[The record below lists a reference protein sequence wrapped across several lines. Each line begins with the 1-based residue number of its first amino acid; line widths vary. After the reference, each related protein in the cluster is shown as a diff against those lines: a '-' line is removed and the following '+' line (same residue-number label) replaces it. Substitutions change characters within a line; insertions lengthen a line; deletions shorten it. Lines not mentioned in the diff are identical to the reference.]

1 MIDLGFGL
9 RSFSLRHF
17 SLRSCAYVSLL
28 TVCTV
33 MASAQRHRDPLT
45 QPEIDQVRDASWE
58 PQQRLTLYVKF
69 VRARLVKLEQMR
81 NDPKSKDRA
90 QQTHDMLDDF
100 LLIYDEL
107 NDNLDTY
114 VDRRDDIRKPLK
126 TVIEADTE
134 FEAKLRALKDAA
146 DVLAEEAKQYE
157 FVLTN
162 ALDTLDTSTEEHR
175 KLLVDQ
181 EEAAKQK
188 KLNSHSNAK
197 NNGKPE

>member
-1 MIDLGFGL
+1 MTGL
-9 RSFSLRHF
+9 NFSLRPWTC
-17 SLRSCAYVSLL
+17 LALL
-28 TVCTV
+28 TVCAVT
-33 MASAQRHRDPLT
+33 ASAQRRRDPLT

-69 VRARLVKLEQMR
+69 ARARLVKLEQMR
-81 NDPKSKDRA
+81 NDPKSKDRG

-134 FEAKLRALKDAA
+134 FQAKLRALKDASG
-146 DVLAEEAKQYE
+146 VPAEEPKLYE

-162 ALDTLDTSTEEHR
+162 ALETVDSSAEEHR
-175 KLLVDQ
+175 TLLTEQ

-188 KLNSHSNAK
+188 KLNPHANAK
-197 NNGKPE
+197 NSGRPE